1 MNLGE
6 RIKLRREQLGM
17 SQEEL
22 AQKLG
27 YKSRSTIARIES
39 GENDLNQTKIKSF
52 AEALN
57 TVPGYFLDWE
67 DPIDYTK
74 LDNYVPISKKK
85 VPLIGEIAAGEPIY
99 ADQEIEEYLP
109 CSKEIQ
115 ADLALRIKGD
125 SMINAGIKDGDIVY
139 IKAQDDVENG
149 EIAAVIVDD
158 SATLKRVYKGK
169 DFLQLVAENPKY
181 APMVFDDGNCST
193 VKILG
198 KAVAVLNKL

>member
-1 MNLGE
+1 
-6 RIKLRREQLGM
+6 M

-22 AQKLG
+22 AKLVG
-27 YKSRSTIARIES
+27 YTSRSTINKIES
-39 GENDLNQTKIKSF
+39 GKMDITRSKI
-52 AEALN
+52 EAIANALR
-57 TVPGYFLDWE
+57 VSPGYLMGWE

-74 LDNYVPISKKK
+74 LENYVPISKKK
-85 VPLIGEIAAGEPIY
+85 VPLIGAIAAGEPIY

-139 IKAQDDVENG
+139 IRAQDDVENG

-158 SATLKRVYKGK
+158 AATLKRVYKGN
-169 DFLQLVAENPKY
+169 DFLQLVPENPKY
-181 APMVFDDGNCST
+181 APMVFNDGNCST

-198 KAVAVLNKL
+198 RAVAVLNKL